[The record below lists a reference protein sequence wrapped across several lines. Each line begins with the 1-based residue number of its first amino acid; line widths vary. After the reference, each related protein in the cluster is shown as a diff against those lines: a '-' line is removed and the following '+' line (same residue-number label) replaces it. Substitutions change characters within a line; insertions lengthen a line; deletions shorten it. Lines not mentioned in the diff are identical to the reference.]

1 MRCKYLFFTMKHLL
15 IRLSAGLLL
24 TITATANLP
33 AVSQPASSSSPSAAN
48 AQFNNPLL
56 RGVSLTS
63 QQKSQLINLQ
73 KTENEQALQVLTP
86 AQRKIASNQGL
97 KGVKLTKSQE
107 QKLTAI
113 ARSTGPKYRAIFT
126 PEQIK
131 QIQGNAQALQ
141 QRPNGKDSGQK

>member
-1 MRCKYLFFTMKHLL
+1 MKHLL
-15 IRLSAGLLL
+15 LRLSAGLLL
-24 TITATANLP
+24 TLTATASLP
-33 AVSQPASSSSPSAAN
+33 AVSQPAANSAPSPVT

-56 RGVSLTS
+56 RGVNLTAA
-63 QQKSQLINLQ
+63 QKTQLVNIQKS
-73 KTENEQALQVLTP
+73 ENEQAIQVLTP

-107 QKLTAI
+107 QKLASI
-113 ARSTGPKYRAIFT
+113 ARSNGPKYKAVFT

-141 QRPNGKDSGQK
+141 KGANGQAPAK